1 MSTIRNNTPR
11 VIFNGIKDE
20 SIEVLL
26 PELEQEPIHLPL
38 IYTFAQRG
46 PVEPV
51 LCGPNGDFRRI
62 YGTESLNARGP
73 FYTHASK
80 LIEVV
85 TGQANS
91 VLIKRLI
98 PDNAETAGL
107 TLLAKLVKANAG
119 SFLNKLRAR
128 SSDGNFINTN
138 GAPMYVTASGA
149 KFDGT
154 GVALVPNGNG
164 NYVGAVDGDWT
175 PTSANNWTSVNN
187 YPADGIYRIQGL
199 TKTTTFSGND
209 VTIDTIPGIN
219 NHHLVE
225 VDTGAVIAVY
235 KPYQTKESSVASDIV
250 NANAYTLSWE
260 WVPASYTNGEL
271 DDIHKFII
279 YTANAP
285 QSGFD
290 LITIPVKTYFADS
303 PGEYGNN
310 IGVREYVVSNYNSDV
325 IEDNKA
331 LVIRNQFLERAK
343 VGKPAYVIDTL
354 TNAAGVDFTYNEA
367 AYNETTQENLYINN
381 VVDYYNSDGIL
392 AGTSP
397 TFGPCGELMLHE
409 WDANGVSNTFLT
421 GVNVNYISGM
431 GITKNIEIL
440 YQLLADAEGAA
451 RAQFDA
457 EVLIVEWDTT
467 LGNYVEAHQAIGDFD
482 ESTDAMLLN
491 IFTGVSRNTIPY
503 YGFVIGSQ
511 GTDSDNTVNESYT
524 VPGVGNVLDHPTVV
538 SFDTL
543 TINYFNGGVDGD
555 LTALV
560 MKDQVAFEVEQ
571 NYNNSEYD
579 LTDTGRYPF
588 SCVYDTGY
596 DVDTKIVLMNWM
608 SYRKDVHVA
617 VGTHAIDEKLDIPTE
632 ESRATQLLTAAS
644 GFAESEE
651 FGTNCV
657 RCVIIA
663 HSSEFIRGIF
673 KRRVPLTFEL
683 AHKRARYLGAGNGVV
698 KYGLDYTQIPFN
710 TMEVMNPSKVN
721 NIFMKYEN
729 RETLWTS
736 GANFVQFAD
745 RSTVFF
751 PALQTVYNPRN
762 SVLTSELIM
771 QLAVDVT
778 KQCDVVWKL
787 LTGNTDLTPGQ
798 FLERSNQ
805 MLSERVAG
813 KYGSRIVV
821 TPNAYYTEAD
831 TARGY
836 SWVMEAIIYGNV
848 MKTTATVNVI
858 VRRNFD

>member
-107 TLLAKLVKANAG
+107 TLLTKVIRKTGGG
-119 SFLNKLRAR
+119 SVFHLRAR
-128 SSDGNFINTN
+128 NPDGTLMSTN
-138 GAPMYVTASGA
+138 SVPMYVVDAGYAGTPITTAIT
-149 KFDGT
+149 DWN
-154 GVALVPNGNG
+154 VATAALATTQLTTKPNGN
-164 NYVGAVDGDWT
+164 
-175 PTSANNWTSVNN
+175 
-187 YPADGIYRIQGL
+187 YRLQGL
-199 TKTTTFSGND
+199 TEVD
-209 VTIDTIPGIN
+209 VTIDGTPKLN
-219 NHHLVE
+219 NGHIVT
-225 VDTGAVIAVY
+225 VAAFAISADY
-235 KPYQTKESSVASDIV
+235 KPVQTRLGMTGDASSPVDGGKYIV
-250 NANAYTLSWE
+250 TWE
-260 WVPASYTNGEL
+260 WIPASYTNGEL
-271 DDIHKFII
+271 DEIHTKIDFAAATPSAG
-279 YTANAP
+279 YET
-285 QSGFD
+285 
-290 LITIPVKTYFADS
+290 ITIPVKTYFADS

-310 IGVREYVVSNYNSDV
+310 IGVREYVISNYNTDV
-325 IEDNKA
+325 VEDNKA
-331 LVIRNQFLERAK
+331 LVIRNQFLERSRA
-343 VGKPAYVIDTL
+343 GKPAYVVDTL
-354 TNAAGVDFTYNEA
+354 TNAAGVDFTYNPA

-392 AGTSP
+392 SGTSP
-397 TFGPCGELMLHE
+397 TFGPCGELTIH
-409 WDANGVSNTFLT
+409 DAVGNFTSAATGAGVDGPSQF
-421 GVNVNYISGM
+421 GQYISLD
-431 GITKNIEIL
+431 ITKNIEIL
-440 YQLLADAEGAA
+440 YTIIAEAEAEA
-451 RAQFDA
+451 RATETAGDA
-457 EVLIVEWDTT
+457 KVWDT
-467 LGNYVEAHQAIGDFD
+467 LNSVYVNNEAIGEFD

-491 IFTGVSRNTIPY
+491 IFTGSPTNGVPY
-503 YGFVIGSQ
+503 YGFKVGSY
-511 GTDSDNTVNESYT
+511 GTEFDNTVKES
-524 VPGVGNVLDHPTVV
+524 HPTIDSLSIA

-555 LTALV
+555 LTAEV
-560 MKDQVAFEVEQ
+560 MKDQLIWEVEQ
-571 NYNNSEYD
+571 NYNNPDYD

-588 SCVYDTGY
+588 SCLYDTGF
-596 DVDTKIVLMNWM
+596 DVATKISLMNWM